1 MSERP
6 NSKTIA
12 FYVGVDVSKDF
23 LDFDL
28 PYNEAVRI
36 ENTIES
42 IDAIC
47 AKLKK
52 KKKVMVVMEAT
63 GGYEHLLRTRLA
75 KHCVCAAVVNPRQV
89 RDFAKGIGIDAKT
102 DPIDSKV
109 ISKFGVVV
117 KPLPT
122 AMKSNED
129 ERRSALVTRRSQLLE
144 LITQEKNRL
153 KQAWDA
159 EVKQSIQ
166 ETLVALKNQ
175 VKAVDSKL
183 AEMIANDKL
192 NSRVIEIL
200 KSVVGVGPVMIS
212 TLLAYLPEL
221 GKLNRAQVAKLVG
234 VAPINRDSGKN
245 TGKRYIGG
253 GRSYVRRVLYMST
266 LAAIRHNDKIRTLY
280 KQFRQNGK
288 ETKVAIVACMRKLI
302 TIINLLI
309 KNDELWSN
317 EKSVSTS
324 AETLR

>member
-1 MSERP
+1 MLARILLGWDFLMSERP
-6 NSKTIA
+6 VSKTISL
-12 FYVGVDVSKDF
+12 YVGVDVSKDF

-28 PYNEAVRI
+28 PSNEAIRI
-36 ENTIES
+36 ENAIEP
-42 IDAIC
+42 IDTIC
-47 AKLKK
+47 ALLKK

-75 KHCVCAAVVNPRQV
+75 KHCIFAAVVNPRQV

-109 ISKFGVVV
+109 ISKFGIVV

-122 AMKSNED
+122 
-129 ERRSALVTRRSQLLE
+129 
-144 LITQEKNRL
+144 
-153 KQAWDA
+153 
-159 EVKQSIQ
+159 
-166 ETLVALKNQ
+166 
-175 VKAVDSKL
+175 
-183 AEMIANDKL
+183 
-192 NSRVIEIL
+192 
-200 KSVVGVGPVMIS
+200 
-212 TLLAYLPEL
+212 
-221 GKLNRAQVAKLVG
+221 
-234 VAPINRDSGKN
+234 PINRDSGKN

-288 ETKVAIVACMRKLI
+288 EAKVAIVACMRKLI

-317 EKSVSTS
+317 EKSVPTKV
-324 AETLR
+324 ETLR